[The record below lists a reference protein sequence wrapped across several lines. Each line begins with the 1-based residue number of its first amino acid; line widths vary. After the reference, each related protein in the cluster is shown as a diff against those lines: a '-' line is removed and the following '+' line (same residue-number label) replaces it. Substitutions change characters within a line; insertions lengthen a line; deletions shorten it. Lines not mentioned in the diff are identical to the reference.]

1 MALRHRLMPEI
12 DRAMLT
18 MALDYMSDSSQS
30 QETVAVNLSPQSM
43 VDADFMHWLATSLKA
58 LPGGASRLAIEVS
71 EFSALRYPL
80 AALGVRDLVRRHGGK
95 FGLDHFGQDPLALS
109 LLRESLPDYVKL
121 SGALMEE
128 VETVE
133 LVNAMLQSL
142 VALAHSL
149 DVMVIAQKVER
160 EGQIALLVAAQV
172 DAAQGYYF
180 GAPQ

>member
-1 MALRHRLMPEI
+1 
-12 DRAMLT
+12 
-18 MALDYMSDSSQS
+18 
-30 QETVAVNLSPQSM
+30 
-43 VDADFMHWLATSLKA
+43 
-58 LPGGASRLAIEVS
+58 
-71 EFSALRYPL
+71 
-80 AALGVRDLVRRHGGK
+80 LGVRDLVRRHGGK